1 MSDRPDTAADVR
13 EAIRKLIQDPVT
25 RSLAHGSQLTLAQLE
40 TLLAASF
47 SDENGINKSN
57 RRLYCPSRS
66 HISRGA
72 YNRTLMQAQNNII
85 HSIYTVLLLGYVGL
99 FDTSALQP
107 FVELSDAI
115 HGFVQE
121 ARQVTG
127 DENVALPE
135 LNARLME
142 TITAL
147 AKRHSFKGKL

>member
-1 MSDRPDTAADVR
+1 
-13 EAIRKLIQDPVT
+13 
-25 RSLAHGSQLTLAQLE
+25 
-40 TLLAASF
+40 
-47 SDENGINKSN
+47 
-57 RRLYCPSRS
+57 
-66 HISRGA
+66 
-72 YNRTLMQAQNNII
+72 MQAQNNII